1 MLKTALVACGLAI
14 ALLAGDLVMSG
25 TGRAQVTEQDPPAA
39 TNPDQPQQPP
49 ARPDLSLT
57 APQADIRIDKE
68 RGRVHV
74 RAPYSSVNVD
84 ADGRQLQVRAP
95 FFNLEVRW

>member
-1 MLKTALVACGLAI
+1 MLKTALIASGFAM
-14 ALLAGDLVMSG
+14 ALLAGGLVVSG
-25 TGRAQVTEQDPPAA
+25 TGQAQVTEQDPPAA
-39 TNPDQPQQPP
+39 TNPDPPRQPP
-49 ARPDLSLT
+49 ASPDLSVT

-74 RAPYSSVNVD
+74 RAPYSSINVD

-95 FFNLEVRW
+95 FINLEVRW

>member
-1 MLKTALVACGLAI
+1 MLKMALIACGFAI
-14 ALLAGDLVMSG
+14 ALLVVSG
-25 TGRAQVTEQDPPAA
+25 TGQAQVTEQDPPAA
-39 TNPDQPQQPP
+39 TNPDQPRQPP
-49 ARPDLSLT
+49 ASPDLT
-57 APQADIRIDKE
+57 APQTDIRIDKE

-95 FFNLEVRW
+95 FINLEVRW